1 MKRGLVLIAAVLV
14 TGHAVAAAEREETRI
29 TVREPLPYGYQIGDT
44 LVREIEVTPSSG
56 ASFAEKALPR
66 VGRANTWF
74 DLRSIAVERERGGAV
89 RLRLEYQ
96 VINVPDA
103 VKTVSTPAFAVP
115 VESAGKLVRLPVNPV
130 YVTVA
135 PMTAGTVLGR
145 DRLVD
150 VQDDEA
156 APLVDTAESWSRIR
170 LAALVALLP
179 LLALAY
185 CWTPWERLLRPAR
198 PFARALR
205 EAQRLR
211 AAPDEAFW
219 PQALR
224 AFHRALDATAG
235 VTVFP
240 GESGRLTHR
249 HAGFGRLEA
258 DLGAWLEVS
267 RGVFF
272 GGAAYP
278 EAARRQ
284 DLMRV
289 LAEARSVERGIQ

>member
-1 MKRGLVLIAAVLV
+1 MRRSIVGFVVVLV
-14 TGHAVAAAEREETRI
+14 ACQAMAAEDTRETRI

-44 LVREIEVTPSSG
+44 LVREVEVAPSSG

-66 VGRANTWF
+66 AGRANTWF
-74 DLRSIAVERERGGAV
+74 DLRSIGVERERGGVV

-96 VINVPDA
+96 VINVPDG

-115 VESAGKLVRLPVNPV
+115 VESAGKVVRLPVNPV
-130 YVTVA
+130 FVTIA
-135 PMTAGTVLGR
+135 PMTVETVLGR

-150 VQDDEA
+150 VQADEP
-156 APLVDTAESWSRIR
+156 APLVDTAEAWTRIR
-170 LAALVALLP
+170 LAGLAALLP

-185 CWTPWERLLRPAR
+185 CWTPWERLFRPAR

-211 AAPDEAFW
+211 GAPDDAFW

-224 AFHRALDATAG
+224 AFHHALDATAG
-235 VTVFP
+235 ATVFP
-240 GESGRLTHR
+240 GESGRLTRR

-258 DLGAWLEVS
+258 DLGGWLEVS
-267 RGVFF
+267 RALFF
-272 GGAAYP
+272 GGAAFP

-284 DLMRV
+284 DLLR
-289 LAEARSVERGIQ
+289 LLTEARSVERGIQ